1 MNTGQ
6 VLIIIG
12 ALTLLSIV
20 SLSVNSLVLNTTQT
34 YIQTEAQLT
43 AISVAQSM
51 LDEIMTQS
59 FDSATVSGARV
70 WDSTKFTPIARLGT
84 ETSPGINE
92 VTAVSLP
99 EPPDTSVAYY
109 STRKYNDVD
118 DYNNY
123 RRYYYSSALG
133 LFAVIDTV
141 YYVQETNPDQKS
153 TGQTNYKKIV
163 VTVRHPNLVIQGSYN
178 AWQGRYYVQ
187 LSNVAVYRR
196 YFAND

>member
-6 VLIIIG
+6 VLMIIG
-12 ALTLLSIV
+12 ALTLLSVV
-20 SLSVNSLVLNTTQT
+20 SLSVNTLILNTTVT

-43 AISVAQSM
+43 GISVAQSM

-59 FDSATVSGARV
+59 YDSATVNGTRI
-70 WDSTKFTPIARLGT
+70 WDSTKFTPTSRLGR

-92 VTAVSLP
+92 VTAVTLP
-99 EPPDTSVAYY
+99 ESPDTAVPYSSV
-109 STRKYNDVD
+109 RKYNDVD

-133 LFAVIDTV
+133 LFAVVDSV
-141 YYVQETNPDQKS
+141 YYVRESNPDQQS
-153 TGQTNYKKIV
+153 TSQTYFKKIV
-163 VTVRHPNLVIQGSYN
+163 ITVRHPNLCIQGTYN
-178 AWQGRYYVQ
+178 PWQGRYYVQ

-196 YFAND
+196 YF